1 MSSLQQVISAKKAA
15 LAEAIESPLEAIAD
29 ALAALWPDVEAEDS
43 LLAGQK
49 KTVPYC
55 QLLYTM
61 DVNGRQISSNI
72 SHGGIDSTWQG
83 QDLSQRPFFNASLP
97 YRGMILSRAYSSDR
111 SLQTCITAI
120 HAITQGEQL
129 LGFLAADFNIS
140 DLPANT
146 LTTVPSNKWQQ
157 FRGDPA
163 VRSTLFMQQRIPS
176 LMDQHLNELN
186 ILLDNLMS
194 QHGVFHCKLHYSSGR
209 CSLWLYDDPY
219 HYRIHSVEEIINP
232 EICLAY
238 SQREYPPNALVSPE
252 QILLVLE
259 QMKSLRLGDETIYLR
274 SSSLNIMNGM
284 VGLTFS
290 CDGSH
295 YISVDEFLE
304 KNEGFW
310 FGNPAKVLA

>member
-1 MSSLQQVISAKKAA
+1 MSSMQQVISTKKAA
-15 LAEAIESPLEAIAD
+15 LAEAVETPLEALAD
-29 ALAALWPDVEAEDS
+29 ALTTLWPDVEAEDQI
-43 LLAGQK
+43 LLKLK
-49 KTVPYC
+49 KTIPYC
-55 QLLYTM
+55 HLIYIM
-61 DVNGRQISSNI
+61 DVNGRQISSNV
-72 SHGGIDSTWQG
+72 SHEGADNTWQG
-83 QDLSQRPFFNASLP
+83 QDLSQRPFFNTSLP
-97 YRGMILSRAYSSDR
+97 FRGMLLSRAYLSDR
-111 SLQTCITAI
+111 SLQSCITAI
-120 HAITQGEQL
+120 HAINQGDQL

-140 DLPANT
+140 DLPIDK
-146 LTTVPSNKWQQ
+146 LTAVQSNKWQQ

-163 VRSTLFMQQRIPS
+163 VRSTLFMQQRVPS

-194 QHGVFHCKLHYSSGR
+194 QHGVFHAKLHYSSGR

-238 SQREYPPNALVSPE
+238 PQCDYPAAALVSPE

-259 QMKSLRLGDETIYLR
+259 QMKKLRFGDETVYLR

-295 YISVDEFLE
+295 YISVDEFLD
-304 KNEGFW
+304 KNETFW
-310 FGNPAKVLA
+310 FGNSAKVLA

>member
-1 MSSLQQVISAKKAA
+1 MQQVISAKKTA
-15 LAEAIESPLEAIAD
+15 LAEAIELPLKEIAT
-29 ALAALWPDVEAEDS
+29 ALSSVWPNIEQEDE
-43 LLAGQK
+43 LLLKQQ
-49 KTVPYC
+49 KTVPHC
-55 QLLYTM
+55 DLLYTL

-72 SHGGIDSTWQG
+72 NLHGADPSMRG
-83 QDLSQRPFFNASLP
+83 QDLSQRSFFNASLP
-97 YRGMILSRAYSSDR
+97 YRGMTLSKVYLSDR
-111 SLQTCITAI
+111 SLQSCITAI
-120 HAITQGEQL
+120 HAISQDDKL

-140 DLPANT
+140 DLPAGQ
-146 LTTVPSNKWQQ
+146 LTTRPNNKWQQ

-163 VRSTLFMQQRIPS
+163 VRNTLFMQERVPS
-176 LMDQHLNELN
+176 LMDKHLNEVN
-186 ILLDNLMS
+186 ILLDNLIG

-219 HYRIHSVEEIINP
+219 RYRIHSVEEIINP

-238 SQREYPPNALVSPE
+238 PQHEYPADAVVTPD
-252 QILLVLE
+252 QILLALE
-259 QMKSLRLGDETIYLR
+259 QMKTLRFADETVYLR

-310 FGNPAKVLA
+310 FGSQTKVLA

>member
-1 MSSLQQVISAKKAA
+1 MASLKEIISAKKAA
-15 LAEAIESPLEAIAD
+15 LADAIESPLQ
-29 ALAALWPDVEAEDS
+29 ALADGLASLWPDVEAEDQ
-43 LLAGQK
+43 LLLEQK

-55 QLLYTM
+55 YLLYIM
-61 DVNGRQISSNI
+61 DVNGRQLSANI
-72 SHGGIDSTWQG
+72 SHEGADRTWQG
-83 QDLSQRPFFNASLP
+83 QDLSQRPFFDAALP
-97 YRGMILSRAYSSDR
+97 FRGMRLSRAYLSDR

-120 HAITQGEQL
+120 HAISRDEQL
-129 LGFLAADFNIS
+129 LGFLAADFHIT
-140 DLPANT
+140 DLPADK
-146 LTTVPSNKWQQ
+146 LTAVQSNKWQQ

-163 VRSTLFMQQRIPS
+163 VRSTLFMQERVPS
-176 LMDQHLNELN
+176 LMDQHLNEVN

-232 EICLAY
+232 ELCLAY
-238 SQREYPPNALVSPE
+238 PQCEYPAHALVGPE
-252 QILLVLE
+252 KVLLVLE
-259 QMKSLRLGDETIYLR
+259 QMKSLRFADETIYLR

-295 YISVDEFLE
+295 YISVDEFLD
-304 KNEGFW
+304 KDEGFW
-310 FGNPAKVLA
+310 FGNTTKVLA